1 MNTIDEIKA
10 RIDILDLVSE
20 TVKLRRSGKNYMGF
34 CPFHSNTRTPAFV
47 VFPESGTWRCFGQ
60 CNEGGDIFK
69 YVMKRDGLDFSQ
81 ALKVLAD
88 RAGVQLQ
95 PITPKQQAEVEEHER
110 FRLLL
115 EGAVMFFQDH
125 LFHTAPGKQALEY
138 LHKRGLSDAT
148 IESFG
153 LGYAPNTWEA
163 LSQHFV
169 SQGYKTQDLLDVG
182 LVVERESG
190 GVHDRFR
197 NRITFPIR
205 DGAGKMAGF
214 GARILDPN
222 DMPKFLNSPQT
233 ILFDKGQLLYGLDRA
248 RKAIRAQ
255 DQAVIV
261 EGYLDVIALHQA
273 GFANTV
279 SPMGTALTEVQLR
292 LLKRTTRRIVLAL
305 DSDAAG
311 EKATLRGLEIAR
323 QALDHSQ
330 EMIFDAHGLIRNEA
344 RLDADLRVT
353 TLPEGQDPD
362 EIANR
367 DPEEWARIVENAK
380 PIVVHVM
387 ETLTA
392 GRDLDDAKIKR
403 DIVDQVMPLI
413 EDVPDLIE
421 RDTYRQKLARL
432 LKIDERYLISSRR
445 VKAAARQPRRN
456 TAQSVKTS
464 RADSLMGMV
473 QPGRAIENHCIGIL
487 LQRPELLNT
496 LNRKLLQAGLSR
508 LVVQDFNQTDCQTI
522 FHLIQQSLEQDEVE
536 LIQFIHDNLPES
548 VNERMK
554 DILAHTPKLDPVE
567 DRMVEDL
574 MRAVIRNRMFNLTE
588 RINQLRFLQE
598 EAQQQGEL
606 RISSYEELVQEAA
619 RLRLLIDQGPR
630 SIPGYE

>member
-20 TVKLRRSGKNYMGF
+20 TVKLRRSGKNYLGF

-95 PITPKQQAEVEEHER
+95 PITPKQQAEVEENER

-153 LGYAPNTWEA
+153 LGYAPDAWEA
-163 LSQHFV
+163 LSQHFI

-222 DMPKFLNSPQT
+222 DVPKFLNSPQT
-233 ILFDKGQLLYGLDRA
+233 MLFDKGQLLYGLDRA
-248 RKAIRAQ
+248 RKVIRAQ

-261 EGYLDVIALHQA
+261 EGYFDVIALHQA

-279 SPMGTALTEVQLR
+279 SPMGTALTEAQLR

-330 EMIFDAHGLIRNEA
+330 EMVFDAHGLIRNEA

-367 DPEEWARIVENAK
+367 NPEEWAQIVENAK

-387 ETLTA
+387 ETLAA
-392 GRDLDDAKIKR
+392 GRKLDDAKVKR
-403 DIVDQVMPLI
+403 EIVDQVMPLI

-421 RDTYRQKLARL
+421 RDAYRQKLARL
-432 LKIDERYLISSRR
+432 LKIDERYLISSQR
-445 VKAAARQPRRN
+445 VKAVARRPRRN
-456 TAQSVKTS
+456 AAKDVKTS
-464 RADSLMGMV
+464 RADSLMGMMP
-473 QPGRAIENHCIGIL
+473 PGQAIENHCIGVL

-548 VNERMK
+548 VDERVK
-554 DILAHTPKLDPVE
+554 DILAHAPQLGSVE
-567 DRMVEDL
+567 DRVVEDL
-574 MRAVIRNRMFNLTE
+574 MRAVMRNRMFSLTE

-606 RISSYEELVQEAA
+606 RTLSYEELVQEAA
-619 RLRLLIDQGPR
+619 RLRLLIDLGPR